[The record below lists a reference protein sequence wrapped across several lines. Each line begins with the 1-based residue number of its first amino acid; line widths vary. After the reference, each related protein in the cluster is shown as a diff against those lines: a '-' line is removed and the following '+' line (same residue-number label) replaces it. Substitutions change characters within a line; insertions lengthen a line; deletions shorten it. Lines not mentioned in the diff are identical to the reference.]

1 MDIDSLCEEVN
12 AILSEQGIDVT
23 DGRTAPTVNPRNVRY
38 YRTIGLI
45 DPPSR
50 ESGRAIYTNVHV
62 DQIVAIKQAQ
72 AGGRTL
78 DDLRKAR
85 ELKDLIGG
93 LSQRESEVS
102 SFDNAKSAWLT
113 RFQLAAPPLATDSEL
128 HLRIAADVTSSTPPQ
143 GAGWMLRVGP
153 YFLSG
158 FGPRPSDDQ
167 LEAIEVLLSDVEDH
181 E

>member
-50 ESGRAIYTNVHV
+50 EGGRAVYTDDHV
-62 DQIVAIKQAQ
+62 EGIVAIKRAQ
-72 AGGRTL
+72 ADGISL

-85 ELKDLIGG
+85 ELKSVFEGF
-93 LSQRESEVS
+93 SRREPETWSY
-102 SFDNAKSAWLT
+102 DSAQTAL
-113 RFQLAAPPLATDSEL
+113 RSNFQLAAPPPAFNSEL
-128 HLRIAADVTSSTPPQ
+128 HLRSTAEAASSAKPT
-143 GAGWMLRVGP
+143 GTGWMFRVGP

-158 FGPRPSDDQ
+158 FGPPPTDDQ
-167 LEAIEVLLSDVEDH
+167 LEAVEVLLSNAADH
-181 E
+181 D